1 MKGLMDYPCSTIQ
14 QTSFYSYFVIVNRF
28 NDFIRKSLLYN
39 VNSFF
44 VFFPSKNRY
53 NNEVIHFQVIH
64 IYTNSTITMLTILCR
79 KEWHI
84 YILQVV
90 FLNNLSPVIL
100 NVFVIIR

>member
-1 MKGLMDYPCSTIQ
+1 MKGLTDYPRSTIQ
-14 QTSFYSYFVIVNRF
+14 QTTFCSYFVIVNRF
-28 NDFIRKSLLYN
+28 NHFIRKSLLYN

-53 NNEVIHFQVIH
+53 NNKVIHLQVIH
-64 IYTNSTITMLTILCR
+64 IYTNSAITMFTILGG

-84 YILQVV
+84 YIFQVV
-90 FLNNLSPVIL
+90 FLKNLSPVIL